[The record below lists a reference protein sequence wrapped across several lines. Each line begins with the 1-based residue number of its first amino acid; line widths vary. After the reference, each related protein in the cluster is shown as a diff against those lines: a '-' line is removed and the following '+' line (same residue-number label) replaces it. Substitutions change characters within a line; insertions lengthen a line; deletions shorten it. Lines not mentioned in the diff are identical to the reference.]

1 MPHRFAA
8 KHRDARPDRDGLPGA
23 VPAPPA
29 DAPAAVVVGGGV
41 SGLIAARD
49 LVRAGNRVTVLE
61 ASDAFGGCV
70 GRHEVAGIRLDS
82 GAESFATRS
91 PAVPELIREL
101 GMEEA
106 VVQPNPAGSWLQLA
120 AEDLPSGAQPMPAS
134 GILGIPADPRDPDI
148 ARALGRVGAA
158 RAALDKVLPVGSLN
172 RRGNVSLGE
181 VVRTRMGEAVLR
193 RLVTPVVGGVYSSDP
208 DVLDVDSVAPGLRA
222 AIAKHGS
229 LGAAVGAIRAAAPAG
244 SAVAGLEGGM
254 GRLAEALVADLE
266 ASGARLLSG
275 TRAES
280 LSRGTDGWHIRLG
293 SGDGTA
299 HDELTAPAELT
310 ADAVVVA
317 TDGPAAVDLL
327 ATALPEVAAYRPSP
341 GPGVALVT
349 LVVDLPEL
357 DAMPRGTGVLVARD
371 AEGVDAK
378 ALTHATAKWQWL
390 ADSTGPGTHVLR
402 LSYGRALGPQDA
414 APEPSHVDRTDE
426 DLFRQAV
433 ADASALLQVSIG
445 ADDVVGSDV
454 VRWVGALPSA
464 AVGHS
469 DRVAA
474 VRAAVAEVP
483 GLEAVGAWLAG
494 TGLAAVTADTRT
506 RAAAL
511 ARALQAL

>member
-1 MPHRFAA
+1 MPHRFLNKPEKADTAA
-8 KHRDARPDRDGLPGA
+8 PGQAGRPS
-23 VPAPPA
+23 
-29 DAPAAVVVGGGV
+29 AVVVGGGV

-49 LVRAGNRVTVLE
+49 LIRAGISVTVLE
-61 ASDAFGGCV
+61 AADRFGGCV

-91 PAVPELIREL
+91 SAVPELIEEL
-101 GMEEA
+101 GLTDA
-106 VVQPNPAGSWLQLA
+106 VVLPNPGGSWLQLA
-120 AEDLPSGAQPMPAS
+120 AEDLPSGAQRMPSS
-134 GILGIPADPRDPDI
+134 GILGIPADPRDPEI

-172 RRGNVSLGE
+172 RRESMSLGE
-181 VVRTRMGEAVLR
+181 VVRTRMGDAVLR

-222 AIAKHGS
+222 GIARHGS
-229 LGAAVGAIRAAAPAG
+229 LAAAVGAMRASAPAG
-244 SAVAGLEGGM
+244 SAVAGLDGGM
-254 GRLAEALVADLE
+254 GRLTEALVADLR
-266 ASGARLLSG
+266 ASGARLLTG
-275 TRAES
+275 VRAES
-280 LSRGTDGWHIRLG
+280 LVRGTDRWQVRHA
-293 SGDGTA
+293 DAAGT
-299 HDELTAPAELT
+299 ETIE

-317 TDGPAAVDLL
+317 ADGPAAVDLMS
-327 ATALPEVAAYRPSP
+327 TALPELADYRPQP

-349 LVVDLPEL
+349 LVLDLPEL
-357 DAMPRGTGVLVARD
+357 DAMPRGTGVLVAREVD
-371 AEGVDAK
+371 GVDAK

-402 LSYGRALGPQDA
+402 LSYGRALSAEDA
-414 APEPSHVDRTDE
+414 AGEPPHVDRDDE

-433 ADASALLQVSIG
+433 ADVSGLLQVEIG
-445 ADDVVGSDV
+445 TDDVVGWDV

-464 AVGHS
+464 TVGHK

-474 VRAAVAEVP
+474 VRAAVAESP

-506 RAAAL
+506 RVGAL
-511 ARALQAL
+511 AEAVRRV

>member
-8 KHRDARPDRDGLPGA
+8 KTGRAARPGRSTESGA
-23 VPAPPA
+23 VPPENTPS
-29 DAPAAVVVGGGV
+29 AVVVGGGI

-49 LVRAGNRVTVLE
+49 LARAGIRVTVLE
-61 ASDAFGGCV
+61 ATGSFGGCV

-82 GAESFATRS
+82 GAESFATKS
-91 PAVPELIREL
+91 TAVPELISEL
-101 GMEEA
+101 GLSGA

-120 AEDLPSGAQPMPAS
+120 AADLPAGAQRMPAS

-148 ARALGRVGAA
+148 VRALGRVGAA
-158 RAALDKVLPVGSLN
+158 RAALDKVLPVGALQ
-172 RRGNVSLGE
+172 RRESVSLGE
-181 VVRTRMGEAVLR
+181 VVRSRMGEAVLR
-193 RLVTPVVGGVYSSDP
+193 RLVTPVVGGVYSADP
-208 DVLDVDSVAPGLRA
+208 NVLDVDSVAPGLRA

-229 LGAAVGAIRAAAPAG
+229 LAAAVGAIRAAAPAG

-254 GRLAEALVADLE
+254 GRLAEALTADLE
-266 ASGARLLSG
+266 ASGVLLLAG
-275 TRAES
+275 TRAEK
-280 LSRGTDGWHIRLG
+280 LSRHNDGWQIRVAD
-293 SGDGTA
+293 GDGDTR
-299 HDELTAPAELT
+299 ELS

-317 TDGPAAVDLL
+317 TDGPAAVDLMSG
-327 ATALPEVAAYRPSP
+327 ALPELSAYKPSP

-349 LVVDLPEL
+349 LVVDRPEL
-357 DAMPRGTGVLVARD
+357 DAMPRGTGVLVDREV
-371 AEGVDAK
+371 EGVDAK

-402 LSYGRALGPQDA
+402 LSYGRALSPDDA
-414 APEPSHVDRTDE
+414 ASEPAHAERADE
-426 DLFRQAV
+426 DLLRQAV
-433 ADASALLQVSIG
+433 ADASALLQVSLSTE
-445 ADDVVGSDV
+445 DVVGADV

-474 VRAAVAEVP
+474 VRAAVAEVS

-506 RAAAL
+506 RTAAL
-511 ARALQAL
+511 ARALQQV

>member
-1 MPHRFAA
+1 MAHRFL
-8 KHRDARPDRDGLPGA
+8 ARPEKPDTQSAGQPRRPS
-23 VPAPPA
+23 
-29 DAPAAVVVGGGV
+29 AVVVGGGV

-49 LVRAGNRVTVLE
+49 LIRAGISVTVLE
-61 ASDAFGGCV
+61 ASPRFGGCV

-91 PAVPELIREL
+91 AAVPELIEEL
-101 GMEEA
+101 GLAPE
-106 VVQPNPAGSWLQLA
+106 VVLPNPAGSWLQLS

-134 GILGIPADPRDPDI
+134 GILGIPADPRDPAI

-172 RRGNVSLGE
+172 RRESMSLGE
-181 VVRTRMGEAVLR
+181 LVRTRMGDAVLR
-193 RLVTPVVGGVYSSDP
+193 RLVAPVVGGVYSSDP
-208 DVLDVDSVAPGLRA
+208 EVLDVDSVAPGLRA
-222 AIAKHGS
+222 AVARHGS
-229 LGAAVGAIRAAAPAG
+229 LGAAVGAMRSAAPAG
-244 SAVAGLEGGM
+244 SAVAGLDGGM
-254 GRLAEALVADLE
+254 GRLSEALVSDLE
-266 ASGARLLSG
+266 ETGARLLTG
-275 TRAES
+275 ARADG
-280 LSRGTDGWHIRLG
+280 LVRGTAGWQVRFTDG
-293 SGDGTA
+293 SGVQEIA
-299 HDELTAPAELT
+299 

-317 TDGPAAVDLL
+317 ADGPASVDLL
-327 ATALPEVAAYRPSP
+327 SAALPEVAAYRPAP

-349 LVVDLPEL
+349 LVVDLPDL

-371 AEGVDAK
+371 VEGVDAK

-402 LSYGRALGPQDA
+402 LSYGRALSPEDA
-414 APEPSHVDRTDE
+414 AAEPSQVDRPDE

-433 ADASALLQVSIG
+433 ADASALLQVRIG
-445 ADDVVGSDV
+445 ADDVVGADV

-464 AVGHS
+464 TVGHKE
-469 DRVAA
+469 RVAA

-506 RAAAL
+506 RIAAL
-511 ARALQAL
+511 AGTLGPV